1 MLHVSIYT
9 TVRQEYMF
17 LLKYFYKIFCAEWIS
32 FNLLGIWFR
41 GLFVYLRAHVLMN
54 PIRSVQMVCFSYLT
68 FRVYVFA
75 EQKKKRRKRWFLTP
89 SLWAHILHSLSLSPS
104 VSLRRTIKSPSVRAH
119 VHSLPYKDVS
129 PPYFKIFSLAET

>member
-17 LLKYFYKIFCAEWIS
+17 LVKFFYKIFCAEWIS

-89 SLWAHILHSLSLSPS
+89 SLWAHTSFPVPLSLYLTPTYHKEPQRSSSRPQFALQRRLPS
-104 VSLRRTIKSPSVRAH
+104 L
-119 VHSLPYKDVS
+119 
-129 PPYFKIFSLAET
+129 F